1 MNTNTEERKL
11 DQFVQ
16 RLFQSLAK
24 PKDVQTRPTPRELGL
39 AFAEAI
45 AQSKAA

>member
-1 MNTNTEERKL
+1 MNSINEEQKL
-11 DQFVQ
+11 DQFVN

-24 PKDVQTRPTPRELGL
+24 PKEPQARPTPRELGL

>member
-1 MNTNTEERKL
+1 MSINTEEQKL

-24 PKDVQTRPTPRELGL
+24 PKETLGRPTPRELGL

-45 AQSKAA
+45 ARSKAA